1 MPRVQISLPATL
13 TSPEPPTTVEC
24 GGATVAEAL
33 RDIAAQKPRYAQ
45 RIFYDDRLLVSVLLN
60 GGHLSPVVAQETE
73 LHDGDHLELV
83 TPVAGG

>member
-1 MPRVQISLPATL
+1 MPSVTISLPATL
-13 TSPEPPTTVEC
+13 TSPEPAATMQC

-33 RDIAAQKPRYAQ
+33 RDVATQKPRYGQ
-45 RIFYDDRLLVSVLLN
+45 RIFYNDRLLVSVVLN
-60 GGHLSPVVAQETE
+60 GGHLSPLVAQDTE